1 MTESL
6 VYKADIISNE
16 ENSKTKV
23 YYGLSETTFKVR
35 YANHKKTFNYI
46 KYKSDSELSHEFW
59 NIKNSNNNP
68 TITWQI
74 FGKHKSYDL
83 STKRCMLCLNEKLA
97 IALHKGDN
105 LLNKRSEIVSKCRH
119 KNKFSLASYD
129 SKD

>member
-1 MTESL
+1 MPNMKNIINMHNKKIIHPPTKNVTKTCNCIKKNQCPLNEKCLTESL

-35 YANHKKTFNYI
+35 YANHKKTFNYL

-68 TITWQI
+68 IFQKTQI
-74 FGKHKSYDL
+74 LRLEY
-83 STKRCMLCLNEKLA
+83 EKMHA
-97 IALHKGDN
+97 
-105 LLNKRSEIVSKCRH
+105 VP
-119 KNKFSLASYD
+119 
-129 SKD
+129 